1 MSGHNDGEPIS
12 GDLAAIVAGASVM
25 VGSLRERAHIEC
37 ALIAAIDQNERVRQV
52 IVASESALAAESA
65 LMTMMGIDQVQARA
79 ILDMQQRKLATRERE
94 QLGADYDAI
103 IEQIGE
109 YEAIIASPEL
119 LQKIAGTDRGTYLL
133 KRGQT
138 ALD

>member
-1 MSGHNDGEPIS
+1 MSGPSDGEPIS

-25 VGSLRERAHIEC
+25 LRSLRERAHIER
-37 ALIAAIDQNERVRQV
+37 ALLAALDQNEQVRQV
-52 IVASESALAAESA
+52 IVASESAIAAESA

-94 QLGADYDAI
+94 QLGAEYDAI
-103 IEQIGE
+103 IEQIAE

-119 LQKIAGTDRGTYLL
+119 LEEIAGTDRGAYLV
-133 KRGQT
+133 KRGLT
-138 ALD
+138 ASD